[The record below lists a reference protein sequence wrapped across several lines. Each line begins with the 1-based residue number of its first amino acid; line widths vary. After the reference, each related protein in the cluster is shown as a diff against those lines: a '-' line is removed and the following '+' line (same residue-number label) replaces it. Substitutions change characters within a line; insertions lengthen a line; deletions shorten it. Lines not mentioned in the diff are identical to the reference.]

1 MGKKQFMAR
10 FTSRRRFYR
19 LIGRLTII
27 EILIL
32 YIPSITM
39 NIVNLFYVKRGSQLF
54 YFDIDSLILVGYALI
69 LIIVVM
75 T

>member
-1 MGKKQFMAR
+1 
-10 FTSRRRFYR
+10 
-19 LIGRLTII
+19 
-27 EILIL
+27 
-32 YIPSITM
+32 M

-54 YFDIDSLILVGYALI
+54 YFNIDSLILVGYALI

>member
-1 MGKKQFMAR
+1 MAR